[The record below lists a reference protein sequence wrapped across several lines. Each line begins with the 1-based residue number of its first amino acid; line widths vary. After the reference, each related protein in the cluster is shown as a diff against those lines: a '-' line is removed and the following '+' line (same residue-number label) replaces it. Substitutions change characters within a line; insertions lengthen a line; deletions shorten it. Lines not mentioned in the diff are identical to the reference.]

1 MKSGALFVAIVAAL
15 ILTAGHLLWPIQP
28 IAELARLDP
37 ALARQLVI
45 ELRLPRTLLAVG
57 YGATLGLTGAAMQAL
72 FANPLASPDISGSS
86 SGAALGAVLGGYW
99 LGIVEPL
106 ALAACG
112 AAGAGLALVALIGIA
127 GRRADSATLLLAG
140 LAIALALGAAT
151 SLLLALAPSPFAFY
165 DSFDWLMGSFVDRSL
180 GQAAAALV
188 PALLA
193 CAWLTR
199 RAGALDTLALGEDVA
214 GSLGLRPTRLRI
226 EIVSLSAVAVGACV
240 SVSGAIGFVGLLA
253 PVAARRLTAGHPGR
267 ALLPA
272 AAIGAALL
280 VAADLATRLAP
291 FGRVIPVGVL
301 TAVAGTPLFLWIV
314 VTMRWRLTP

>member
-1 MKSGALFVAIVAAL
+1 MKGGTLFVAIVAAL

-37 ALARQLVI
+37 ALARQLFI

-240 SVSGAIGFVGLLA
+240 SVCGAIGFVGLLA

-267 ALLPA
+267 AMLPA

>member
-1 MKSGALFVAIVAAL
+1 MKGGTLFVAIVAAL

-193 CAWLTR
+193 CAWLAR

-240 SVSGAIGFVGLLA
+240 SVCGAIGFVGLLA

-267 ALLPA
+267 AMLPA